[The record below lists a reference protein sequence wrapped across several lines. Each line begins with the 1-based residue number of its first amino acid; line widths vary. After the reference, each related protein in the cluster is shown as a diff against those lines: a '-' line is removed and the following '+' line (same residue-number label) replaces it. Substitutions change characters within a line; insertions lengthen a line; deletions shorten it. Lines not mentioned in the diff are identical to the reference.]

1 MYCSTN
7 TCQCFKLGHH
17 YYLKILHMK
26 YSNCIESLI
35 TLSMFN
41 ISFVTKHKKN
51 VDSLNINFLHF
62 LEGGKIWFIIFLSTT
77 HADFLNDSYQ

>member
-1 MYCSTN
+1 
-7 TCQCFKLGHH
+7 
-17 YYLKILHMK
+17 
-26 YSNCIESLI
+26 
-35 TLSMFN
+35 MFN